1 MKTLRTA
8 ILLGLSTGFLTT
20 AAAEP
25 FKDKTNWLHQTTPSQ
40 QTTISQTGYPIQRMP
55 GFNDRGE
62 TGVAT
67 VSPNPRS
74 TECKGNEGV
83 TLMRGFK
90 DKNSPDL
97 DYRTSTSD
105 ELIARSSTAHREG
118 QC

>member
-8 ILLGLSTGFLTT
+8 IWLGFSMGFLTT

-25 FKDKTNWLHQTTPSQ
+25 FKDKTNWPHQTTPSQ
-40 QTTISQTGYPIQRMP
+40 QTTVSQASYPIQRAS
-55 GFNDRGE
+55 GFNDRG
-62 TGVAT
+62 GNWVAT
-67 VSPNPRS
+67 VSPNLRS

-83 TLMRGFK
+83 TLRRGFK

-105 ELIARSSTAHREG
+105 ELIASSSTAHREG

>member
-8 ILLGLSTGFLTT
+8 IWLGFSMGFLTT

-25 FKDKTNWLHQTTPSQ
+25 FKDKTNWPHQTTPSQ
-40 QTTISQTGYPIQRMP
+40 QTTVSQASYPIQRAS
-55 GFNDRGE
+55 GFNDRE
-62 TGVAT
+62 ENWVAT

-74 TECKGNEGV
+74 TECKGNERL

-90 DKNSPDL
+90 DKDSTDL
-97 DYRTSTSD
+97 DYPISTSD
-105 ELIARSSTAHREG
+105 ELIARSSTVHREG

>member
-8 ILLGLSTGFLTT
+8 ILLGFSVGFLTT

-25 FKDKTNWLHQTTPSQ
+25 FKDRTNWLHQTTPSQ
-40 QTTISQTGYPIQRMP
+40 QTTVSQASYPIQRAS
-55 GFNDRGE
+55 GFNNRGE
-62 TGVAT
+62 NWIAT

-97 DYRTSTSD
+97 DYRTSTPD

-118 QC
+118 WC